1 MENEHKYWQDL
12 VNKHLVGK
20 YITKV
25 EWLNPKDTKELL
37 GWDFQPCEL
46 HLNDGTIITPS
57 RDDEGNDAGV
67 IAYVNEGVDAVL
79 PVIDFDY
86 EDKFLNK
93 RRNNHE

>member
-1 MENEHKYWQDL
+1 MSDRTKGYTDWSSVAKTVML
-12 VNKHLVGK
+12 GKKIVKVG
-20 YITKV
+20 YI
-25 EWLNPKDTKELL
+25 DKEEAANYMWNSRGIYFVL
-37 GWDFQPCEL
+37 D
-46 HLNDGTIITPS
+46 DGTKCIVM

-93 RRNNHE
+93 KEK

>member
-1 MENEHKYWQDL
+1 MSDRIKGYTDWSSVAKTVMLGKKIVRVGYISKNEAADYMWNSRGIYFVLD
-12 VNKHLVGK
+12 
-20 YITKV
+20 
-25 EWLNPKDTKELL
+25 
-37 GWDFQPCEL
+37 
-46 HLNDGTIITPS
+46 DGTKCIVM

-93 RRNNHE
+93 KEK

>member
-1 MENEHKYWQDL
+1 MSDKTESYTDWSNVAKTVML
-12 VNKHLVGK
+12 GKKIVRVG
-20 YITKV
+20 YIS
-25 EWLNPKDTKELL
+25 KDEAADYMWNSRGIYFVL
-37 GWDFQPCEL
+37 D
-46 HLNDGTIITPS
+46 DGTKCIVM

-93 RRNNHE
+93 KEK